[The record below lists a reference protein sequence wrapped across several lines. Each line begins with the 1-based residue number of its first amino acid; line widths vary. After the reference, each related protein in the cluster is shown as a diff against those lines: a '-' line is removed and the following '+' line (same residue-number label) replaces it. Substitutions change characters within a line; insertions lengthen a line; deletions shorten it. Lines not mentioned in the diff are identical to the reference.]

1 VGIPVTLPT
10 PPADQIDVCPGFH
23 LSLGEAEKMLQMYKD
38 SYSPIFPFVPVPQA
52 TSTYDLF
59 SVKPF
64 LLRTIMTVTA
74 PQSPMMQKKAA
85 IWFREYIAEHMV
97 VKQEKS
103 LELLQAVLV
112 CIAW

>member
-1 VGIPVTLPT
+1 
-10 PPADQIDVCPGFH
+10 
-23 LSLGEAEKMLQMYKD
+23 
-38 SYSPIFPFVPVPQA
+38 
-52 TSTYDLF
+52 
-59 SVKPF
+59 
-64 LLRTIMTVTA
+64 
-74 PQSPMMQKKAA
+74 MMQKKAA